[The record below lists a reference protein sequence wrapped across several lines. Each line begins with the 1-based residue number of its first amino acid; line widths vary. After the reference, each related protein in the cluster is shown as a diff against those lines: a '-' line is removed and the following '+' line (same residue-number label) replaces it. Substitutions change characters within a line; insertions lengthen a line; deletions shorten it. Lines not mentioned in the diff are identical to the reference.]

1 MTFFLH
7 SGVSQDILVAQAV
20 KGVHS
25 SSQGGAPLPLQ
36 AVKDLLIKLIG
47 DLDDVWIG
55 DKRRSILA
63 AESRRTIQLLLCSP
77 QFVRGGE
84 ERKQRSLWR
93 RGAYFK
99 RPNKRFDC
107 SRNRN
112 ELLVLVVERKVENCG
127 CDGNVQVSHV
137 LNNRSQVVSGIAFSP
152 LIFLSH
158 FPSYR
163 LQFLRA
169 LFGIGPSSSRGYL
182 ALSTPATHTLKPKS
196 KKRGSEM
203 TLQDCYVRPHF
214 CNLHT
219 TVDLVS

>member
-7 SGVSQDILVAQAV
+7 SGVSQDILVAQVV

-36 AVKDLLIKLIG
+36 AVKDPLIKLIG
-47 DLDDVWIG
+47 DLVDVWIG

-63 AESRRTIQLLLCSP
+63 AESRRTIQLLLCSL
-77 QFVRGGE
+77 QFARGGE
-84 ERKQRSLWR
+84 ERKRRSLWR

-99 RPNKRFDC
+99 RPNKRFDF
-107 SRNRN
+107 SRNRD
-112 ELLVLVVERKVENCG
+112 ELLVLVVEREVENCAATTGKGKRENGLNGGGGGGGCAG

-169 LFGIGPSSSRGYL
+169 LFGIGPSV
-182 ALSTPATHTLKPKS
+182 K
-196 KKRGSEM
+196 E
-203 TLQDCYVRPHF
+203 
-214 CNLHT
+214 
-219 TVDLVS
+219 

>member
-84 ERKQRSLWR
+84 KRKRRSLWR

-112 ELLVLVVERKVENCG
+112 ELLVLVVERKVENCAATTGKGKRENGLNGGSGSGGGCAG

-137 LNNRSQVVSGIAFSP
+137 LNNRSQVVFWDC
-152 LIFLSH
+152 F
-158 FPSYR
+158 FPSDI
-163 LQFLRA
+163 FES
-169 LFGIGPSSSRGYL
+169 F
-182 ALSTPATHTLKPKS
+182 PK
-196 KKRGSEM
+196 
-203 TLQDCYVRPHF
+203 L
-214 CNLHT
+214 
-219 TVDLVS
+219 